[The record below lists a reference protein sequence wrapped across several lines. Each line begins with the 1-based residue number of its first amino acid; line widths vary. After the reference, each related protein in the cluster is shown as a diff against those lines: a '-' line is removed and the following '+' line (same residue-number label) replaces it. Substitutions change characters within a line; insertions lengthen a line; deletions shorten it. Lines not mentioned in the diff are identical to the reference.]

1 MLLRLL
7 MFALR
12 EDCGFVM
19 LVVIIIYLNNAQL
32 CTFHLN
38 ITIAK

>member
-7 MFALR
+7 MFVLR
-12 EDCGFVM
+12 DDCGFVM
-19 LVVIIIYLNNAQL
+19 LVVIIIYLNNVQL

-38 ITIAK
+38 ITITK